1 MQTKY
6 TSIIENGRVVTGVEV
21 SRNSH
26 LGSRLGVLLLTA
38 GFGKAYEPTPDTV
51 VVKTPDGRLHQG
63 PEQPKAAKRVGL

>member
-6 TSIIENGRVVTGVEV
+6 TSIVENGRVVTGVEV

-38 GFGKAYEPTPDTV
+38 GFGKLYEPTPDTV
-51 VVKTPDGRLHQG
+51 VIKTPDGRLHTG
-63 PEQPKAAKRVGL
+63 PEQRRSANHAAR